1 MNYLISY
8 IWAILWG
15 AIICV
20 LLLLPSN
27 NFNGIPVFPGID
39 KMVHLGIFFVQ
50 ATLLY
55 WGAVIKSKRAGNKW
69 IIILKV
75 ILTTAVFA
83 VLTELAQMYL
93 TKTRSGDP
101 WDVFADI
108 VGVGMAT
115 FGFILFYQRKKH

>member
-1 MNYLISY
+1 MNYFINY

-15 AIICV
+15 AIIC
-20 LLLLPSN
+20 LFLLLPSN
-27 NFNGIPVFPGID
+27 SYNSIPMFPGID

-55 WGAVIKSKRAGNKW
+55 WEASMKSNRTANKW

-75 ILTTAVFA
+75 IPTTAVFA
-83 VLTELAQMYL
+83 VMTELAQMYL
-93 TKTRSGDP
+93 TNTRSADP

-115 FGFILFYQRKKH
+115 FSFILIYKRVKK

>member
-93 TKTRSGDP
+93 TQTRSGDP

>member
-15 AIICV
+15 AIICL

-27 NFNGIPVFPGID
+27 SYSGIPMFPGID

-50 ATLLY
+50 ASLLY
-55 WGAVIKSKRAGNKW
+55 WEASIKSKRRGNKW

-75 ILTTAVFA
+75 LTTTAVFA
-83 VLTELAQMYL
+83 ILTEFAQMYL
-93 TKTRSGDP
+93 TNTRSADP

-115 FGFILFYQRKKH
+115 FSFMLIYKRANK

>member
-15 AIICV
+15 GIILV
-20 LLLLPSN
+20 LLLLPSQ
-27 NFNGIPVFPGID
+27 NFSGIPVFTGID

-50 ATLLY
+50 AMLLY
-55 WGAVIKSKRAGNKW
+55 WEATIKSKRRANKW
-69 IIILKV
+69 TTILKV
-75 ILTTAVFA
+75 LLTTAVFA
-83 VLTELAQMYL
+83 ILTELAQMYL
-93 TKTRSGDP
+93 TNTRSGDP

-115 FGFILFYQRKKH
+115 FAFILLYKREKL